1 HPKASSTAQPS
12 AEALKFEAEMRA
24 LGDKNAVSQ
33 EAREADAARVLADI
47 RRVTDELRQRTRA
60 LEEAKKREKK

>member
-1 HPKASSTAQPS
+1 
-12 AEALKFEAEMRA
+12 MRA